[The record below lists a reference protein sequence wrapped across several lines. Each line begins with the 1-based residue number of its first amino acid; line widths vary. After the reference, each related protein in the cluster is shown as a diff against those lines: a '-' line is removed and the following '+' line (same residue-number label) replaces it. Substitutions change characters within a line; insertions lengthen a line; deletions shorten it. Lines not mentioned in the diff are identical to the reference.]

1 MYPITYITDC
11 SDGNARARLSTRIGA
26 LFGQSPTIAAA
37 DGPDPEA
44 FAALTLLDC
53 LRSTE
58 SLGEDGHPTI
68 TLLNIAPRDGAWP
81 NGVPFCYFWF
91 GRHLVAGTFNPRA
104 LSLVR
109 RELDVQKVFVTDIR
123 EVLASASW
131 TNLEPAEVDRI
142 ADTQFRSL
150 WYLPLLAKWVAD
162 DHPVPSTPTVV
173 PLAPDEP
180 PTVSV
185 IDNFGNCKLNC
196 GPDTVAF
203 TVGASIPITHRSP
216 DGTGT
221 QTAVRCY
228 PHLTAVPQN
237 SPGVIPGSSG
247 TGFVE
252 LVIRG
257 ASAAAAFNLRPG
269 DAPVR
274 GGEVPATQGKVGA

>member
-26 LFGQSPTIAAA
+26 LFGQSPTIVAA

-81 NGVPFCYFWF
+81 NGVPFCYFWY
-91 GRHLVAGTFNPRA
+91 GEHLVASTFNARA
-104 LSLVR
+104 LALVR

-131 TNLEPAEVDRI
+131 TNLTPAEVDRI

-150 WYLPLLAKWVAD
+150 WYLPLLAKWIAD
-162 DHPVPSTPTVV
+162 DRPVPSTPTVV
-173 PLAPDEP
+173 PLTPDEP

-196 GPDTVAF
+196 HPAAVGF
-203 TVGASIPITHRSP
+203 TLGASFPIAHRAADGTITH
-216 DGTGT
+216 TNVT
-221 QTAVRCY
+221 CY
-228 PHLTAVPQN
+228 PHLTAVPRN
-237 SPGVIPGSSG
+237 APGLIPGSSG
-247 TGFVE
+247 SGYLE

-257 ASAAAAFNLRPG
+257 ASAAQAFNLRPG
-269 DAPVR
+269 DTPLR
-274 GGEVPATQGKVGA
+274 TDDATVGAG

>member
-11 SDGNARARLSTRIGA
+11 FDGNARARLSTRIGA
-26 LFGQSPTIAAA
+26 LFGQSPTIVAA
-37 DGPDPEA
+37 DGPDPES

-81 NGVPFCYFWF
+81 NGVPFCYFWY
-91 GRHLVAGTFNPRA
+91 GEHLVASTFNPRA
-104 LSLVR
+104 LALVR

-131 TNLEPAEVDRI
+131 TNLEPDEVDRI

-162 DHPVPSTPTVV
+162 DRPVPSTPTVV
-173 PLAPDEP
+173 PLTPDEA

-196 GPDTVAF
+196 HPTTIGF
-203 TVGASIPITHRSP
+203 TLGATLPVVGRTP
-216 DGTGT
+216 DGTPT
-221 QTAVRCY
+221 ITDVTCY
-228 PHLTAVPQN
+228 PHLTAVPRGK
-237 SPGVIPGSSG
+237 PGLIPGSSG
-247 TGFVE
+247 TGYVE
-252 LVIRG
+252 LVIRN
-257 ASAAAAFNLRPG
+257 ASAAAHFRLNPG
-269 DAPVR
+269 DTPFGTA
-274 GGEVPATQGKVGA
+274 EI